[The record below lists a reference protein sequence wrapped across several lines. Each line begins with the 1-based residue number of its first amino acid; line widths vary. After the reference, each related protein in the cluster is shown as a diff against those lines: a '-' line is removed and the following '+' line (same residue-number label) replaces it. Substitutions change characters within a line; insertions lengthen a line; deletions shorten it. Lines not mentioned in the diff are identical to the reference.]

1 MNNISLAQAI
11 TKNQPSWN
19 DDPFDLNGEFAGVAS
34 LSNEKKLSN
43 FTEELVSHYAKWNS
57 DQYELSLDMLP
68 EFEKNELVRLYI
80 EYTNRDTSECIYG
93 NDFSI
98 DNDYTCALLA
108 MLKDDCQANRDKLTE
123 VTRVN
128 ILNYYS
134 ESLQELLN
142 VDCDARL
149 NNEMEESGYHSH
161 RDLDNG
167 DMVWS
172 KSS

>member
-19 DDPFDLNGEFAGVAS
+19 DDPFELNGEFAGVAS

-108 MLKDDCQANRDKLTE
+108 MLKDDNKETRDAFAQI
-123 VTRVN
+123 TRKN
-128 ILNYYS
+128 IIAYYLNDLQKCLDDACHDCLESSMNDTGYYYG
-134 ESLQELLN
+134 Q
-142 VDCDARL
+142 D
-149 NNEMEESGYHSH
+149 MHS
-161 RDLDNG
+161 G
-167 DMVWS
+167 DMEWR
-172 KSS
+172 KI